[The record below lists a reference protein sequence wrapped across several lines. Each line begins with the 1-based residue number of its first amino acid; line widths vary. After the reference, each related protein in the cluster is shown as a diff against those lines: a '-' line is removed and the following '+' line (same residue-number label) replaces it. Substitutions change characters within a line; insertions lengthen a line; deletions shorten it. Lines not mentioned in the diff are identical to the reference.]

1 MLNFQDI
8 YFRVDDKLYK
18 KGYKWA
24 SIEDKKDIIEESLKE
39 YIQEKLKASYL
50 TSGNIDKL
58 SISEMV
64 ELLSKLIPKVN
75 HDNSLAHLV
84 HYILKLA
91 SGLQRY
97 HIVWFE
103 EEDISK
109 LEITSKNDRWE
120 SLQTCREIDYAT
132 IFNQVYEYFYNNFMK
147 EENKRLVYL

>member
-39 YIQEKLKASYL
+39 YICEKLNL
-50 TSGNIDKL
+50 EINNL
-58 SISEMV
+58 SINDLV
-64 ELLSKLIPKVN
+64 ELLYKAIPKTN
-75 HDNSLAHLV
+75 HDNTLAHLI

-132 IFNQVYEYFYNNFMK
+132 IFNQVYDHFHNNFMK
-147 EENKRLVYL
+147 KENKRLVYL